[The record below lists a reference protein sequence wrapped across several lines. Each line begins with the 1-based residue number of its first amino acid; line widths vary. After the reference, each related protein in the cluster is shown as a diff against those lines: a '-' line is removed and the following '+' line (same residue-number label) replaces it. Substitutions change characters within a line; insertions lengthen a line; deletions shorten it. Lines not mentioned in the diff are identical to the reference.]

1 MLRTEPPAHL
11 SEKAK
16 DWWRKLSVEYPLQD
30 SQAQLLLS
38 AALTAWDRAREAR
51 AILRRQG
58 LTVTDGKGKV
68 RAHPMCSVER
78 DAVKTMTQCLRDLHL
93 DLEPLAARP
102 GRRPGDSGGR
112 TNAYQ
117 TPPPTARTQ

>member
-30 SQAQLLLS
+30 SQAQLLL
-38 AALTAWDRAREAR
+38 AQCLTAYDRAAQAR
-51 AILRRQG
+51 IILRREG
-58 LTVTDGKGKV
+58 LIVCDAKGKQ
-68 RAHPMCSVER
+68 RAHPAAAIER
-78 DAVKTMTQCLRDLHL
+78 DAQKTMAQALRDLHL

-102 GRRPGDSGGR
+102 GRRPGDSG
-112 TNAYQ
+112 THHAYQ